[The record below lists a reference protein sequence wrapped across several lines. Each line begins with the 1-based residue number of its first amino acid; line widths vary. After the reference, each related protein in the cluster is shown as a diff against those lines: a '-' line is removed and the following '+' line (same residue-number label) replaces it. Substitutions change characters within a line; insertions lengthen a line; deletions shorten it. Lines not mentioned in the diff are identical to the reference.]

1 VAAPLVE
8 RLSGVVVFSEDDR
21 VADYEGVRRTILRWQ
36 RWPVRQWWRRLAAPD
51 PAAQQQQPEP
61 EAEVEPVGV
70 LAPRE
75 LSSLGEEQDTPLL
88 PASERQRWE
97 MSVLQVRMRLVFLGF
112 SVLAIENH
120 HLPRQAQGKHK
131 EMERRGVFSQ
141 IAQSSHASHM
151 RVFPREYEVRPRNH
165 NSMVLWHY
173 LCNALLCYQRE
184 VFPATIGWTMWS
196 LALTESVNMIRLGR
210 GRSDWIGWLGAS
222 LTTGPYLG
230 VQDCRNE
237 SRDSQACSSKGWVV
251 CKHCNWN

>member
-1 VAAPLVE
+1 MAAPLVE

-97 MSVLQVRMRLVFLGF
+97 MSVLQVGMRFVSLDFL
-112 SVLAIENH
+112 
-120 HLPRQAQGKHK
+120 
-131 EMERRGVFSQ
+131 
-141 IAQSSHASHM
+141 
-151 RVFPREYEVRPRNH
+151 
-165 NSMVLWHY
+165 
-173 LCNALLCYQRE
+173 LL
-184 VFPATIGWTMWS
+184 
-196 LALTESVNMIRLGR
+196 
-210 GRSDWIGWLGAS
+210 
-222 LTTGPYLG
+222 
-230 VQDCRNE
+230 
-237 SRDSQACSSKGWVV
+237 
-251 CKHCNWN
+251 